1 MFILPKESISSGKQ
15 YVLIINKNIY
25 LSHCRYLVD
34 GVFQHDP
41 LYPTECDKNGN
52 INNVITIGDTED
64 DVKELEKFDAK
75 NESCLNELPKQQE
88 DSSILNSEAS
98 STVDKKATDEVT
110 VKDLTETSADL
121 SSEYAD
127 DAHSGVNKEASVPD
141 NNIETD
147 RDNTQEPGE
156 KAEIVADSHNSL
168 NVTSS
173 GQGNNVFSN

>member
-1 MFILPKESISSGKQ
+1 MVFGQNMFILPKESISSGKQ

-25 LSHCRYLVD
+25 ISHCRYLVD

-64 DVKELEKFDAK
+64 DAK
-75 NESCLNELPKQQE
+75 NESSLTELPKQQE

-156 KAEIVADSHNSL
+156 KAEIVADRYNSL